1 LPYISYATYCLHD
14 SFLPRFLPELYRID
28 VMPIHLYHLGPLSEL
43 GCWFCGGRK
52 RAATHA

>member
-28 VMPIHLYHLGPLSEL
+28 VSPYTCIIGPLSEL

-52 RAATHA
+52 RAAMHA